1 MNMECERNKMKIV
14 DFIADLQSA
23 DKDVIFDVTERI
35 INRFDSYDKI
45 DEHEFIMLM
54 NAIILKCI
62 SNKIQEDRAVFEHL
76 LDALE
81 MGVGRSGTAQVNFE
95 PLIEIFNNKE
105 YTDIFDR
112 LVIILGFSL
121 QPKYVEYLSKINT
134 NDSVLKK
141 EINEAIFELNNSK
154 Y

>member
-14 DFIADLQSA
+14 DFIADLQSV
-23 DKDVIFDVTERI
+23 DKEVIFDVTERI
-35 INRFDSYDKI
+35 INRFDSYAKI
-45 DEHEFIMLM
+45 DENEFIMLM
-54 NAIILKCI
+54 NAIILKCT
-62 SNKIQEDRAVFEHL
+62 SNKIQEDREVFEHL

-95 PLIEIFNNKE
+95 LLIEVFNNEE

>member
-1 MNMECERNKMKIV
+1 MNMECEINKMKIV

-54 NAIILKCI
+54 NAIILKCT
-62 SNKIQEDRAVFEHL
+62 SNIIQEDREVFEHL

-95 PLIEIFNNKE
+95 PLIEIFNNE
-105 YTDIFDR
+105 EHTDIFDR

-141 EINEAIFELNNSK
+141 EIDEAIFELNHSK